1 MSQNKIP
8 EEQAEEQLED
18 QTEEQLED
26 QTEEQATWLYPGR
39 ADTFFDPLLTSLVIL
54 TKFYGQPASQET
66 LKAGLPLDDDRLSL
80 ALFTRAAKRAGLSSR
95 VLRRKLS
102 DVSNLITPCIVLLKN
117 RNACVL
123 TDIDHEENTARV
135 ILPESS
141 EAQGFEAEDGGDAVI
156 DISLEQLQAEYNNH
170 IVVAKPE
177 FKFDERAERRLKL
190 EGEHWFWGTL
200 SLSKGIYRDVLIA
213 SVLINLFALVMPMFT
228 RNVYDRVV
236 PNNAID
242 TMWALA
248 IGAFIVFSFDAILKI
263 LRSHFIDLA
272 GKKSDLLLSSEL
284 FSRVLGMRLEGQP
297 ASVGSF
303 SRSVQDFETI
313 RDFITSVSISALVDF
328 PFVIIFLIVIGL
340 LAGPLVW
347 VPIAGI
353 VILII
358 TSIVL
363 QPVIKSTIEKSG
375 RASTQKNAMLV
386 ESLAGI
392 ESVKTTGAEGQLQ
405 AKWESAVSHIAD
417 WNMKGRYYSNLAGSI
432 GAYVTQIVNI
442 ALLISGVY
450 LIMAGELSMGGLI
463 AAVMLSSRAIA
474 PINRI
479 VNLAT
484 RANATRS
491 AYATVKGIMEMEVER
506 PEQKTYIYRPQSS
519 GEVQFDHVDFNYPDA
534 SYKALSDVS
543 FHLQPRQKL
552 GIVGRIGSGKSTI
565 ARLILGLY
573 QQTEGSIEVDGI
585 DINQINPSDLRRQIG
600 AVNQDQVLFYGSIRE
615 NIVMGVPHVEDQV
628 IERAANLAGVMD
640 FASHHPEGMDLNVGE
655 RGRALSGG
663 QRQSVILARALL
675 LDPPLLILDEPT
687 SNMDNSTEAKFMQRL
702 QSIIENKSLIIVT
715 HKPVLL
721 KMVDQM
727 MVLDSGRV
735 VAYGEKEDVM
745 QQLSSN
751 SIQTSKPVHNK
762 SEGES

>member
-1 MSQNKIP
+1 MSIDKQGV
-8 EEQAEEQLED
+8 EQGK
-18 QTEEQLED
+18 
-26 QTEEQATWLYPGR
+26 WLYPGR
-39 ADTFFDPLLTSLVIL
+39 AATFFDPLLTSLVIL
-54 TKFYGQPASQET
+54 TKLYGQPASQET
-66 LKAGLPLDDDRLSL
+66 LKAGLPLVDSRLTL
-80 ALFTRAAKRAGLSSR
+80 PLFSRAAKRAGLSSR
-95 VLRRKLS
+95 VLRRDLDQIS
-102 DVSNLITPCIVLLKN
+102 DLITPCIILLNN

-123 TDIDHEENTARV
+123 TFIDQENKTARV
-135 ILPESS
+135 IVPESS
-141 EAQGFEAEDGGDAVI
+141 EARGFKDEDGSDGAIEV
-156 DISLEQLQAEYNNH
+156 SFEELQSEYNSH
-170 IVVAKPE
+170 IIVAKPE
-177 FKFDERAERRLKL
+177 FKFDDRAERRLKL

-200 SLSKGIYRDVLIA
+200 SLSRNIYRDVLVA
-213 SVLINLFALVMPMFT
+213 SVLINLFALAMPMFT

-248 IGAFIVFSFDAILKI
+248 IGAFIVFTFDVVLKI

-313 RDFITSVSISALVDF
+313 RDFITSVSISAMVDL
-328 PFVIIFLIVIGL
+328 PFAIIFLVVIGMF
-340 LAGPLVW
+340 AGPLVW

-353 VILII
+353 VVLLI

-363 QPVIKSTIEKSG
+363 QPMIKSTIEKSG

-392 ESVKTTGAEGQLQ
+392 ESVKTTGSESQLQ
-405 AKWESAVSHIAD
+405 AKWENAVSHIAD

-432 GAYVTQIVNI
+432 GAYVTQVVNI
-442 ALLISGVY
+442 VLLLVGVY

-474 PINRI
+474 PVNKI

-491 AYATVKGIMEMEVER
+491 AYTTVKGIMEMEVER
-506 PEQKTYIYRPQSS
+506 PEQKSYIYRPQSQ
-519 GEVQFDHVDFNYPDA
+519 GEVQFDHIDFNYPEA

-543 FHLQPRQKL
+543 FHLKPGHKL
-552 GIVGRIGSGKSTI
+552 GIIGRIGSGKSTI
-565 ARLILGLY
+565 ARLVLGLY
-573 QQTEGSIEVDGI
+573 QPIEGRVEIDGI

-600 AVNQDQVLFYGSIRE
+600 AVNQDQVLFFGSIRD
-615 NIVMGVPHVEDQV
+615 NIVMGVPHVEEQV
-628 IERAANLAGVMD
+628 VERAATLAGVMD
-640 FASHHPEGMDLNVGE
+640 FASHHPEGLDLNVGE

-687 SNMDNSTEAKFMQRL
+687 SNMDNSTEARFMKRL
-702 QSIIENKSLIIVT
+702 EGILADKSLIMVT

-721 KMVDQM
+721 KMVDQL
-727 MVLDSGRV
+727 MVLDNGRV
-735 VAYGEKEDVM
+735 VAYGDKEKVM
-745 QQLSSN
+745 QQLNSN
-751 SIQTSKPVHNK
+751 SIQSKNPVYNK
-762 SEGES
+762 LDAIRSENAQGDAS

>member
-1 MSQNKIP
+1 MAEQEQDQVP
-8 EEQAEEQLED
+8 EQEKQQS
-18 QTEEQLED
+18 
-26 QTEEQATWLYPGR
+26 TWLYPGR
-39 ADTFFDPLLTSLVIL
+39 ASTFFDPLLTSLVIL
-54 TKFYGQPASQET
+54 TKLHGQPASQET
-66 LKAGLPLDDDRLSL
+66 LKAGLPLVDNKLSL
-80 ALFTRAAKRAGLSSR
+80 PLFSRAAKRAGLSSR

-102 DVSNLITPCIVLLKN
+102 EVSNLITPCIVLLN
-117 RNACVL
+117 NCNACVL
-123 TDIDHEENTARV
+123 LKINQDEKTARIIV
-135 ILPESS
+135 PESS
-141 EAQGFEAEDGGDAVI
+141 EARGFEGEDGGDGAI
-156 DISLEQLQAEYNNH
+156 EISFEELQAEYADH

-200 SLSKGIYRDVLIA
+200 ALSKTIYRDVLVA
-213 SVLINLFALVMPMFT
+213 SILVNLFALVMPMFT

-248 IGAFIVFSFDAILKI
+248 IGAFIVFTFDAVLKVM
-263 LRSHFIDLA
+263 RSHFIDLA

-284 FSRVLGMRLEGQP
+284 FSRVLGMRLEKRP

-328 PFVIIFLIVIGL
+328 PFVIIFLVVIGL

-353 VILII
+353 LVLII
-358 TSIVL
+358 TSVII
-363 QPVIKSTIEKSG
+363 QPLIKSSIEKSG

-386 ESLAGI
+386 ESLHGI
-392 ESVKTTGAEGQLQ
+392 ESVKTTGSEGQLQ

-417 WNMKGRYYSNLAGSI
+417 WNMKGRLYSNLAGSI

-442 ALLISGVY
+442 ALLVVGVY

-474 PINRI
+474 PINKI

-484 RANATRS
+484 RINATRS
-491 AYATVKGIMEMEVER
+491 AYTTVKGIMEMDVER
-506 PEQKTYIYRPQSS
+506 PEQKTYIYRPQSY
-519 GEVQFDHVDFNYPDA
+519 GEVEFDHVDFNYPEA

-543 FHLQPRQKL
+543 FHLKPGQKL
-552 GIVGRIGSGKSTI
+552 GIIGRIGSGKSTI
-565 ARLILGLY
+565 ARLVLGLY
-573 QQTEGSIEVDGI
+573 QQTEGRIEIDGI

-600 AVNQDQVLFYGSIRE
+600 AVNQDQVLFFGSIRE

-640 FASHHPEGMDLNVGE
+640 FAAHQPKGLDMNVGE
-655 RGRALSGG
+655 QGRVLSGG

-687 SNMDNSTEAKFMQRL
+687 SNMDNSTEAKFMSRL
-702 QSIIENKSLIIVT
+702 QSIIADKSLIMVT

-721 KMVDQM
+721 KMVDQL
-727 MVLDSGRV
+727 MVMDSGRV
-735 VAYGEKEDVM
+735 VAYGDKDSVM

-751 SIQTSKPVHNK
+751 SIQTTKPVYNK
-762 SEGES
+762 SEAGQPDAGRSDAGKGESS

>member
-1 MSQNKIP
+1 MSIDKQGA
-8 EEQAEEQLED
+8 EQGK
-18 QTEEQLED
+18 
-26 QTEEQATWLYPGR
+26 WLFPGR
-39 ADTFFDPLLTSLVIL
+39 AATFFDPLLTSLVIL
-54 TKFYGQPASQET
+54 TKLYGQPASQET
-66 LKAGLPLDDDRLSL
+66 LKAGLPLVDNRLSL
-80 ALFTRAAKRAGLSSR
+80 PLFNRAARRAGLSSR
-95 VLRRKLS
+95 VLRRDL
-102 DVSNLITPCIVLLKN
+102 DQISNLITPCILLLNN

-123 TDIDHEENTARV
+123 THIDQEKKTARV
-135 ILPESS
+135 IIPEAS
-141 EAQGFEAEDGGDAVI
+141 EARGFEDEDGSDGGI
-156 DISLEQLQAEYNNH
+156 EISFDELQDEYNHH

-177 FKFDERAERRLKL
+177 FKFDDRAERRLKL

-200 SLSKGIYRDVLIA
+200 ALSKNIYRDVLIA
-213 SVLINLFALVMPMFT
+213 SVLINIFALVMPMFT

-248 IGAFIVFSFDAILKI
+248 IGAFIIFSFDAILKI

-313 RDFITSVSISALVDF
+313 RDFITSFSISAMVDL
-328 PFVIIFLIVIGL
+328 PFAIIFLVVIGL
-340 LAGPLVW
+340 IAGPLVW

-353 VILII
+353 IILLIV
-358 TSIVL
+358 SIVL
-363 QPVIKSTIEKSG
+363 QPMIKSTIEKSG

-392 ESVKTTGAEGQLQ
+392 ESVKTTGSEGQLQ
-405 AKWESAVSHIAD
+405 SKWENAVSHIAD

-432 GAYVTQIVNI
+432 GAYVTQMVNI
-442 ALLISGVY
+442 ALLLVGVY
-450 LIMAGELSMGGLI
+450 LIMKGDLSMGGLI

-474 PINRI
+474 PVNRI

-491 AYATVKGIMEMEVER
+491 AYATVKGIMEMEIER
-506 PEQKTYIYRPQSS
+506 PEQKSYIYRPQST
-519 GEVQFDHVDFNYPDA
+519 GEVQFDHVDFNYPEA

-543 FHLQPRQKL
+543 FHLKPGQKL
-552 GIVGRIGSGKSTI
+552 GIIGRIGSGKSTI
-565 ARLILGLY
+565 ARLVLGLY
-573 QQTEGSIEVDGI
+573 QQTEGHIEIDGI
-585 DINQINPSDLRRQIG
+585 DINQINPTDLRRQIG
-600 AVNQDQVLFYGSIRE
+600 AVNQDQVLFFGSIKE

-628 IERAANLAGVMD
+628 IERAATLAGVMD
-640 FASHHPEGMDLNVGE
+640 FASHHPEGLDLNVGE

-702 QSIIENKSLIIVT
+702 STIIEKKSLIMIT

-721 KMVDQM
+721 KMVDQL
-727 MVLDSGRV
+727 MVMDSGRV
-735 VAYGEKEDVM
+735 VAYGDKDDVM
-745 QQLSSN
+745 QQLNSN
-751 SIQTSKPVHNK
+751 NIQTAKPAYNK
-762 SEGES
+762 ATGDAHASGREAKS

>member
-1 MSQNKIP
+1 MPIDKQGVAQGK
-8 EEQAEEQLED
+8 
-18 QTEEQLED
+18 
-26 QTEEQATWLYPGR
+26 WLFPGR
-39 ADTFFDPLLTSLVIL
+39 AATFFDPLLTSLVIL
-54 TKFYGQPASQET
+54 TKLYGQPASQET
-66 LKAGLPLDDDRLSL
+66 LKAGLPLVDNRLSL
-80 ALFTRAAKRAGLSSR
+80 PLFNRAARRAGLSSR
-95 VLRRKLS
+95 ILRRDL
-102 DVSNLITPCIVLLKN
+102 DQISNLITPCILLLNN

-123 TDIDHEENTARV
+123 THIDQDAKTV
-135 ILPESS
+135 KIIVPEAS
-141 EAQGFEAEDGGDAVI
+141 EARGFEDEDGSDGAI
-156 DISLEQLQAEYNNH
+156 ELSFEQLQDEYNNH
-170 IVVAKPE
+170 IVAAKPE

-200 SLSKGIYRDVLIA
+200 ALSRNIYRDVLIA

-248 IGAFIVFSFDAILKI
+248 IGAFIIFSFDTILKI

-313 RDFITSVSISALVDF
+313 RDFITSFSISAMVDL
-328 PFVIIFLIVIGL
+328 PFAIIFLVVIGL
-340 LAGPLVW
+340 MAGPLVW

-353 VILII
+353 VILLI
-358 TSIVL
+358 TSILL
-363 QPVIKSTIEKSG
+363 QPMIKATIEKSG

-405 AKWESAVSHIAD
+405 SKWENAVSHIAD

-432 GAYVTQIVNI
+432 GAYVTQMVNI
-442 ALLISGVY
+442 ALLLVGVY
-450 LIMAGELSMGGLI
+450 LIMEGELSMGGLI

-474 PINRI
+474 PVNKI

-491 AYATVKGIMEMEVER
+491 AYATVKGIMEMEIER
-506 PEQKTYIYRPQSS
+506 PEQKSYIYRPQSQ
-519 GEVQFDHVDFNYPDA
+519 GEVQFDHVDFNYPEA

-543 FHLQPRQKL
+543 FHLKPGEKL
-552 GIVGRIGSGKSTI
+552 GIIGRIGSGKSTI
-565 ARLILGLY
+565 ARLVLGLY
-573 QQTEGSIEVDGI
+573 QPTGGRIEIDGI
-585 DINQINPSDLRRQIG
+585 DINQVNPTDLRRQIG
-600 AVNQDQVLFYGSIRE
+600 AVNQDQVLFFGSIRE
-615 NIVMGVPHVEDQV
+615 NIVMGVPHVEEQV
-628 IERAANLAGVMD
+628 IERAATLAGVMD
-640 FASHHPEGMDLNVGE
+640 FASHHPEGLDMNVGE

-702 QSIIENKSLIIVT
+702 ESVLAKKSLIMVT

-721 KMVDQM
+721 KMVDRL
-727 MVLDSGRV
+727 MVMDSGRV
-735 VAYGEKEDVM
+735 VAYGNKDDVM
-745 QQLSSN
+745 QQLNNN
-751 SIQTSKPVHNK
+751 SIKTAKPAYNK
-762 SEGES
+762 TEGEE